1 MLASKNMVYLQ
12 ITYNINHV
20 EAEGGGLSEPYPFR
34 RECQGRSKKEIEFI
48 HEQTNHTN
56 IIPSVSQ
63 LSPIFVFFFLFMFLP
78 FYSPFSYLIDLF
90 FQQYVRVCLSVRAS
104 ISASSEWKM

>member
-1 MLASKNMVYLQ
+1 MQTMLASKNMVYLQ

-63 LSPIFVFFFLFMFLP
+63 LSPIFFSCLC
-78 FYSPFSYLIDLF
+78 FYRFIPLSPIL
-90 FQQYVRVCLSVRAS
+90 
-104 ISASSEWKM
+104 